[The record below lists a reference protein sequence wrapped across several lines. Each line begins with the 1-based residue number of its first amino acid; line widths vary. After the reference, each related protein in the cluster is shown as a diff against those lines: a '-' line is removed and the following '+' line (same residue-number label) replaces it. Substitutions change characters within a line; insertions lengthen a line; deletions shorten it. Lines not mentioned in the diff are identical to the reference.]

1 MSIPH
6 LLTFLKRVLSLCLIY
21 TTSRL
26 AFYLYNFKGT
36 ESTNTLLAFLEGLRF
51 DISAILYINLPL
63 LVLLCVHFF
72 VPQLKL
78 FNRFINGLFYLVN
91 IPFILLNN
99 IDIVFYVFNLK
110 RSTIDFFDFITT
122 SDVKN
127 VYLNYLIDYWQI
139 SLLSCLQ
146 IVFLLS
152 LKNLPLQ
159 FKRQKSAFIIL
170 ILTSASVV
178 IGLRGGTQL
187 KPIKPINAGVI
198 SSCNTPELVLN
209 TPFTILHSYNQNSL
223 EALRYFEEGNQSIHS
238 NRHLFNSDG
247 LSHENVVVII
257 LESFS
262 KEFVGYYNDDK
273 GYTPFL
279 DSLMQ
284 SGLAVHNAYANG
296 VRSIEALPAITASIP
311 SLMTEPF
318 ITSSYANNSYPSL
331 ANILADEGYSTSFFH
346 GGEKGTMGFYEFS
359 KKAGFAEYYGKE
371 KYNNNADYDNNWGIY
386 DEPFLT
392 YFAQQL
398 NKEKKP
404 FLSVFFSLTSHPPY
418 QLPKKYENHFPKGD
432 LDIHESIGYSD
443 NALRIFFKTA
453 QQMDWFDN
461 TLFVITADHT
471 SPLSSNKLYKN
482 KVGRYAVP
490 MLFWR
495 SDHSIQGKIENTSQ
509 HIDILPTVMDILG
522 YEKEFFSFGKSILKQ
537 EDWAISFLKNEY
549 LMLTNEAYLVNKD
562 EVYTTYKDKK
572 FKETIPNNQELVNKL
587 KAIKQSF
594 NNAMITNQMRVNE
607 N

>member
-110 RSTIDFFDFITT
+110 RSAIDFFDFITT

-127 VYLNYLIDYWQI
+127 VYLNYLKDYWQI

-238 NRHLFNSDG
+238 NRHKFNSDG

-371 KYNNNADYDNNWGIY
+371 EYNNNADYDNNWGIY

-549 LMLTNEAYLVNKD
+549 LMLTNEAYVVNKD

-587 KAIKQSF
+587 KAIRQSF

>member
-78 FNRFINGLFYLVN
+78 LNRFINGLFYLVN

-110 RSTIDFFDFITT
+110 RSAIDFFDFITT

-127 VYLNYLIDYWQI
+127 VYLNYLKDYWQI

-331 ANILADEGYSTSFFH
+331 ANILADEAYSTSFFH

-371 KYNNNADYDNNWGIY
+371 EYNNNADYDNNWGIY

-418 QLPKKYENHFPKGD
+418 QLPNKYENHFPKGD
-432 LDIHESIGYSD
+432 LDIHESICYSD

-562 EVYTTYKDKK
+562 EVYTTYKDEK